1 MFEKVPPQHQKG
13 LMYNQ
18 LEKIYCTGNYE
29 SGGNGKTPQ
38 AFKKGNAEE
47 TPHPSAQHT
56 DPPGAKPCHQALP
69 YRHKPC
75 PSFAE
80 FTADGSNRCHARRIE
95 ETEYQ

>member
-38 AFKKGNAEE
+38 GFKKGNAEE
-47 TPHPSAQHT
+47 TPHPIS
-56 DPPGAKPCHQALP
+56 
-69 YRHKPC
+69 
-75 PSFAE
+75 
-80 FTADGSNRCHARRIE
+80 TA
-95 ETEYQ
+95 Y